1 MRTNRRPIAIIRRS
15 CSDSSLAASQRMEF
29 SEATG
34 RSLALRQT
42 GSVATAITSPA
53 KNALTQKNAR
63 ISSALVM
70 VFPLFELAKVTVA
83 RRRRSCNDLSITGQS
98 AARAFPYWRQE
109 RSSASRMLFG
119 VDTCEPWCLQFAWVL
134 LRRVG
139 PEPMAIEKR
148 IHAWHRSS
156 EESRPFLKWLG

>member
-1 MRTNRRPIAIIRRS
+1 R
-15 CSDSSLAASQRMEF
+15 
-29 SEATG
+29 
-34 RSLALRQT
+34 
-42 GSVATAITSPA
+42 
-53 KNALTQKNAR
+53 
-63 ISSALVM
+63 
-70 VFPLFELAKVTVA
+70 
-83 RRRRSCNDLSITGQS
+83 GQS

-156 EESRPFLKWLG
+156 EESRPFLKGSDEHVCTPVTYVPGSMLLCELIVLEEPSLRRPSDTIGGRTGDRCS